1 MFQNKLKS
9 ENSIRYFNSISL
21 HSNLNDFCIC
31 YLNSNLRCDLEF
43 KRFFHSILN
52 VTHCP
57 FRCRVGYLFVFLLC
71 FLLYSFLLL
80 YDEYA
85 LQYLHVVQ
93 VKATLCTHPSLFPS
107 FSLSLF
113 VHRSTESSLTNY
125 SNTVQPTITL
135 IITQTCTHLWV
146 QGSVI
151 NIWFYN

>member
-71 FLLYSFLLL
+71 FLLYSFFIIVWWIRSTIFACSTS
-80 YDEYA
+80 EG
-85 LQYLHVVQ
+85 H
-93 VKATLCTHPSLFPS
+93 TMHT
-107 FSLSLF
+107 SLSFPLF
-113 VHRSTESSLTNY
+113 FFVLVCAQVHREQSNQLLKHSSTNNHSNYNTNLHSLM
-125 SNTVQPTITL
+125 
-135 IITQTCTHLWV
+135 
-146 QGSVI
+146 GSR
-151 NIWFYN
+151 